1 MAPDAA
7 LEALQAAWT
16 RARAGDGR
24 ALHLCGAPATGKS
37 ALIQQFIARAEGPL
51 DDVVVLRAWC
61 GGEQTDQ
68 PGRRRGRLEG
78 LIAKIAEGV
87 RAVTASE
94 QPGWMLPSDAYISSA
109 LALADVPVRV
119 ARARVFADLLL
130 SVTRHHAVLMVL
142 EDVEAADLRSRAII
156 EALCEALA
164 NGGAGRRLLLVL
176 VGVEAVDDP
185 QCPADAVRWLP
196 LAPRI
201 TLAGEGV
208 GIPPLLAAQYA
219 DLRVLALAGAAS
231 TPLMARI
238 WRVSEAAARVRL
250 AALVGK
256 ASVAAQG
263 HRHQVTSAGIAAH
276 LAHTCDAAQRAHIE
290 VSIGHALRKTA
301 DAQLSQ
307 INAPMLLDV
316 TVTWREG
323 RNTEARLNA
332 ALDALWRAIG
342 HFARGGQGLEAADA
356 AIDFVEGALTH
367 NALAPMI
374 GGPAI
379 RLADRARRRQLSA
392 ALMEARF
399 ELDATRDDPRTRTL
413 NARLLA
419 ARARFRAAMGDFRA
433 AGHDVTT
440 ALSFA
445 GSDAALRVQVLR
457 AQVEVFYASG
467 RFIKGRA
474 ALLSLSRATDDLPA
488 EAAGDALRWLVE
500 VVGRWEWPGL
510 HDRLMP
516 YLIERIEARG
526 LTRHGVQARV
536 ERLSAAVT
544 HVNAALTAELLDAT
558 VQHIAQS
565 AHVAEGADLLARC
578 AAEIVRDAVDRH
590 YDILSGEFF
599 PPDLDGEIDHS
610 VTDLRA
616 QLALPIELFDHA
628 AELAA
633 GAADPIGRV
642 RVLTRI
648 LHGIIDAR
656 ERLTELL
663 ERWQPHADAGPPPR
677 RIAEL
682 EDSLQQGYFNLESVQ
697 GLVDQVL
704 RIARPLGLHQLV
716 ADTAY
721 EALERGLPDAVQDPE
736 RYVAIAR
743 EAYLILE
750 DAYGLCTLSLVE
762 LRHAERLGLEPQV
775 HVQAITELLETR
787 GTTMTP
793 EQRAYVRVRLGER
806 LLLNVD
812 QLGEAAHHME
822 QAVADYDQIGEVD
835 QVQLI
840 GRMLRE
846 VYRKRGDLGRYRALR
861 TRFRALDARTPGADS
876 LGLEMRIEHLLNQA
890 RREPDALRAIEII
903 ERCIALFTRLP
914 DGTPRVDE
922 CFVEI
927 SKICRRCADQAQTEA
942 GFADWV
948 RRSLDA
954 VRTAAGINKGLGN
967 LHRLFEEYH
976 ELFDDLLA
984 IGALDEYRQARNEIR
999 ELAFTVGNLT
1009 ELSYLFDEQLQPD
1022 PAGEWPASHLTETQ
1036 AFYTALQH
1044 HMRGLGAD
1052 AHAEALKAKLLKHLH
1067 ALDRADLAEL
1077 YA

>member
-1 MAPDAA
+1 MTPDAA
-7 LEALQAAWT
+7 LDALQAAWT
-16 RARAGDGR
+16 QARGGDGR
-24 ALHLCGAPATGKS
+24 ALHLCGAPSIGKS
-37 ALIQQFIARAEGPL
+37 ALVQQFITRAERPL
-51 DDVVVLRAWC
+51 DDILVLRAWC
-61 GGEQTDQ
+61 GGEQTDL
-68 PGRRRGRLEG
+68 PGRRRGLLEG

-87 RAVTASE
+87 RAVSASE
-94 QPGWMLPSDAYISSA
+94 QSGWMLPSDAYISSA

-130 SVTRHHAVLMVL
+130 SVTRHHAVLLVL

-156 EALCEALA
+156 EALCDALRS
-164 NGGAGRRLLLVL
+164 GGAGRRLLLLL
-176 VGVEAVDDP
+176 VGTETVE
-185 QCPADAVRWLP
+185 DAQLKDSTRWLP
-196 LAPRI
+196 TAPRI
-201 TLAGEGV
+201 ALEGEGTA
-208 GIPPLLAAQYA
+208 IPVLAAAQYA
-219 DLRVLALAGAAS
+219 DLRALALTGAAS

-238 WRVSEAAARVRL
+238 WRVSEPIARVRL

-256 ASVAAQG
+256 ASVAVLGQ
-263 HRHQVTSAGIAAH
+263 RHQVTSAGITAH
-276 LAHTCDAAQRAHIE
+276 LAQTGDPAQRALTEIA
-290 VSIGHALRKTA
+290 IGHALREAA
-301 DAQLSQ
+301 DAQLGQ
-307 INAPMLLDV
+307 INAPLLLDV

-323 RNTEARLNA
+323 RNNEARLNA

-342 HFARGGQGLEAADA
+342 HFARGGHGLDAADA
-356 AIDFVEGALTH
+356 AIDFVESALTH

-399 ELDATRDDPRTRTL
+399 ELDAARGDPRIRSL
-413 NARLLA
+413 NARHFA
-419 ARARFRAAMGDFRA
+419 AHARFRAAMGDFRGA
-433 AGHDVTT
+433 SHDVTT

-445 GSDAALRVQVLR
+445 DPDAALRVQVLR

-488 EAAGDALRWLVE
+488 EAAGEALRWLVE

-526 LTRHGVQARV
+526 LARHGVQARV

-544 HVNAALTAELLDAT
+544 HVDAALTAELLDAS
-558 VQHIAQS
+558 VRQIAES

-578 AAEIVRDAVDRH
+578 AADIVREAVDRH

-599 PPDLDGEIDHS
+599 PADLDGDIEHS

-616 QLALPIELFDHA
+616 QLSLPIELFDHA

-633 GAADPIGRV
+633 RAADPVGRV

-663 ERWQPHADAGPPPR
+663 ERWQPHADSGPPPR

-682 EDSLQQGYFNLESVQ
+682 EDCLEQGFFNLESVQ
-697 GLVDQVL
+697 SLADQVL
-704 RIARPLGLHQLV
+704 AIARPLGLHQLV

-721 EALERGLPDAVQDPE
+721 EALERGLPDAVLNPE
-736 RYVAIAR
+736 RYLSIAR

-762 LRHAERLGLEPQV
+762 LRHAERLGLDPQV
-775 HVQAITELLETR
+775 HVKAITELIETR
-787 GTTMTP
+787 GTTMAP

-806 LLLNVD
+806 LLLSVD
-812 QLGEAAHHME
+812 QLAEAAHHME

-840 GRMLRE
+840 GSMLRE

-861 TRFRALDARTPGADS
+861 TRFRALEARTPGADP

-890 RREPDALRAIEII
+890 RREPDALRAIPII

-927 SKICRRCADQAQTEA
+927 SKICRRCADQSQTEA
-942 GFADWV
+942 GFTDWV

-1022 PAGEWPASHLTETQ
+1022 PSGDWPVSHLAETQ

-1052 AHAEALKAKLLKHLH
+1052 AHADALKAKLVKHLH
-1067 ALDRADLAEL
+1067 ALDRTDLAEL
-1077 YA
+1077 YV